1 MSLTHHA
8 TERTATLRP
17 LALGA
22 ILGVAATLVVTTV
35 LVGLVGFA
43 GLAGSR
49 AALSQ
54 QAPAR
59 EAPPP
64 VVTGASR
71 AIGSSSSGI
80 PYEGTGL
87 AAQIIRG
94 ERVVVVHDTG
104 IPYVGSGPAAAIIRG
119 ASAET
124 VAPVV
129 GGTGSGVGST
139 SSAIPY
145 VGSGPASEII
155 RASLDGG
162 TTGGAS
168 R

>member
-1 MSLTHHA
+1 MSLTPRA
-8 TERTATLRP
+8 SERTDTLRP

-22 ILGVAATLVVTTV
+22 ILGVAATLAVTSV
-35 LVGLVGFA
+35 LVVLV

-49 AALSQ
+49 PALGQ

-59 EAPPP
+59 EAPTP
-64 VVTGASR
+64 VVATTTGLGVR
-71 AIGSSSSGI
+71 SSGS
-80 PYEGTGL
+80 
-87 AAQIIRG
+87 
-94 ERVVVVHDTG
+94 G
-104 IPYVGSGPAAAIIRG
+104 IPYVGSGPTAQIIRDSSLVVVHVTGIPYVGTGPAAEIIRG
-119 ASAET
+119 SSGGS

-145 VGSGPASEII
+145 AGTGPAAQII
-155 RASLDGG
+155 RASLNGG
-162 TTGGAS
+162 VG